1 MDIDNITLEF
11 DELGIWLVHE
21 TFEGDDRVVKQMGH
35 IPWHTIAVWIRE
47 YL

>member
-1 MDIDNITLEF
+1 MDIDNITLDY

-21 TFEGDDRVVKQMGH
+21 TFEGDHRVVKQMGH
-35 IPWHTIAVWIRE
+35 IPWQTIAVWIRK